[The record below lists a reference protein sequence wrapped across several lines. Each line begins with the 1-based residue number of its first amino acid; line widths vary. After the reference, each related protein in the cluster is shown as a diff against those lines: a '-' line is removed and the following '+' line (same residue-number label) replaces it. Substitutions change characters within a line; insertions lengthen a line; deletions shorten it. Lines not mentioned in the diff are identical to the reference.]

1 MANNKITPI
10 QKTSVSK
17 ETFDFLFKNI
27 MNGTWKVGEK
37 IPSENELRNSLMVSR
52 HTIRSAVANLN
63 MLGILESR
71 QGDGNYVKATGIG
84 LYIDFLIPY
93 LMINESNAHQ
103 IIEFREAIEV
113 TAARYAAIRAT
124 EEDLQSIK
132 QKLDLCNE
140 NKHNLD
146 IYPVYDLDFH
156 CEIAKASKNDM
167 LYQSMNVIKQY
178 CFKAISNYFNENLA
192 EEGADYHLSIYSA
205 LLAHDPD
212 AAEHYTYEH
221 MHNISTKLA

>member
-1 MANNKITPI
+1 MENNKIPRI

-27 MNGTWKVGEK
+27 MNGTWQVGEK
-37 IPSENELRNSLMVSR
+37 IPSENELKNSLMVSR
-52 HTIRSAVANLN
+52 HTIRSAIANLN
-63 MLGILESR
+63 MLGILESK

-93 LMINESNAHQ
+93 LLINESNTHQ

-124 EEDLQSIK
+124 EEDLALIK
-132 QKLDLCNE
+132 EKLELCSS

-167 LYQSMNVIKQY
+167 LHQSMNVIKQY
-178 CFKAISNYFNENLA
+178 CFKAISNYFNADLA

-205 LLAHDPD
+205 LVNHDPE

-221 MHNISTKLA
+221 MHNISKKLI